1 MYYYYLFI
9 IFIIY
14 LLLLGIILIYL
25 LCLHLSIILVLLFEA
40 DGNYLPYH
48 NNISILR
55 KYFPFYFY
63 LFESFFRKVCL
74 FCRQRL
80 FIMLQ

>member
-14 LLLLGIILIYL
+14 LL
-25 LCLHLSIILVLLFEA
+25 CLHLSSILVLLFEA
-40 DGNYLPYH
+40 DGNYLLYH

-55 KYFPFYFY
+55 K
-63 LFESFFRKVCL
+63 
-74 FCRQRL
+74 
-80 FIMLQ
+80 

>member
-14 LLLLGIILIYL
+14 LL
-25 LCLHLSIILVLLFEA
+25 CLHLSSILVLLFEA
-40 DGNYLPYH
+40 DGNYLLYH

-74 FCRQRL
+74 FTCERL
-80 FIMLQ
+80 FIML